1 MKTKGMIDNRQ
12 NGLVG
17 DALKAHITKG
27 SKLSIVAAHFT
38 LYAFA
43 ELKKE
48 LAQTDEFRFICFCE
62 RKGVGRHWILAV
74 SLGYIT
80 KFVY

>member
-27 SKLSIVAAHFT
+27 SKLSIAAAHFT
-38 LYAFA
+38 
-43 ELKKE
+43 EK
-48 LAQTDEFRFICFCE
+48 
-62 RKGVGRHWILAV
+62 AV
-74 SLGYIT
+74 
-80 KFVY
+80 